1 MTPAQITVLV
11 VDLLSVA
18 VLGLGLALHRRLS
31 MDRHA
36 FLLVLHA
43 GEHVKKP
50 ARVTMLGWMYMF
62 ATFLILL
69 FSIAPF
75 LFAII
80 FS

>member
-1 MTPAQITVLV
+1 MTPVQIAILIIDILSFALLCFGLV
-11 VDLLSVA
+11 
-18 VLGLGLALHRRLS
+18 LHRRLS

-50 ARVTMLGWMYMF
+50 ARVTMLGWMYVLV
-62 ATFLILL
+62 TFMIIL

-75 LFAII
+75 LFAIL